1 MGQHRT
7 PVMTTGEHVLVV
19 TRHRDVAVYG
29 EAVKSAVRSVLYV
42 EDDPTLRGIL
52 TDMLR
57 TSVELDVVGSVAT
70 SSEALSVAR
79 DQHIDVALL
88 DLALGPDE
96 LTGIE
101 LGIRIREIRP
111 DTGIVLLSQHV
122 VPDFIDQLPD
132 RYREGWSFIAKRSDL
147 RLQRLTEILIATS
160 RGLNIVDPEILA
172 ARKSAATDPV
182 GSLTPRQREIMAL
195 AAAGRDA
202 TAIAGELSLAP
213 GTVRQELS
221 KSYAVLV
228 PDPTPGT
235 DLRTSAV
242 LAYLR
247 ATHSHRTDL
256 S

>member
-1 MGQHRT
+1 M
-7 PVMTTGEHVLVV
+7 L
-19 TRHRDVAVYG
+19 RHLLVAVHSPAGGLYG
-29 EAVKSAVRSVLYV
+29 GGVHATRRSVLYV

-57 TSVELDVVGSVAT
+57 TSAELEVVGSVAT
-70 SSEALSVAR
+70 SAEALEITR
-79 DQHIDVALL
+79 EHHIDVALL
-88 DLALGPDE
+88 DLALGDGE

-101 LGIRIREIRP
+101 LGIRIRELRP

-147 RLQRLTEILIATS
+147 RLERLTEILIATS

-172 ARKSAATDPV
+172 ARVSAAADPV
-182 GSLTPRQREIMAL
+182 AQLTPRQREIMAL
-195 AAAGRDA
+195 AAVGRDA
-202 TAIAGELSLAP
+202 TAIANELNIAA

-221 KSYAVLV
+221 KAYALLV
-228 PDPTPGT
+228 PNPTPGT

-247 ATHSHRTDL
+247 ATHGHRTGL